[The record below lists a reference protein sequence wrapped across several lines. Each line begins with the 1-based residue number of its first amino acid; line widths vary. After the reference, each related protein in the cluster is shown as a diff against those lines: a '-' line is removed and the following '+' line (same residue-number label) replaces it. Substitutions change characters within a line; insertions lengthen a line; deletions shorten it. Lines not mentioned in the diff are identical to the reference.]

1 MIQLTEKEFVKLS
14 DITGIPHHDI
24 QKLYVMG
31 ILNEAVTLD
40 HLIKYDFDT
49 IRHQDK
55 YRPGQIITRLADYYA
70 VSKNKVKQAAYRK
83 EHQRH
88 FCEQCGKKIKASE
101 FTRNNGLCDNCVA
114 KSIEV

>member
-14 DITGIPHHDI
+14 EITGVSHHDL

-31 ILNEAVTLD
+31 ILNETVTLD

-49 IRHQDK
+49 IRRKDK
-55 YRPGQIITRLADYYA
+55 YRPGQIITRLADYYT
-70 VSKNKVKQAAYRK
+70 VSKSKIMGAAYRK
-83 EHQRH
+83 GHQRH
-88 FCEQCGKKIKASE
+88 FCQQCGKKVKAAE
-101 FTRNNGLCDNCVA
+101 FTRNNGLCDDCVA